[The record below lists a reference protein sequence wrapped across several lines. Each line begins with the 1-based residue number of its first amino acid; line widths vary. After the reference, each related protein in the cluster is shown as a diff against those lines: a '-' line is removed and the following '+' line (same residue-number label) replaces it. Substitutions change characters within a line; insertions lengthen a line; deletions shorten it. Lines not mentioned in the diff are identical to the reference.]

1 MRVFW
6 ERTGILLP
14 IYRLVA
20 RGIGDA
26 DIATKLNIPQ
36 LSVEGCV
43 AWMVHFLKLRDRN
56 ELVQY
61 AASGSLI

>member
-14 IYRLVA
+14 IYRLAV
-20 RGIGDA
+20 RGKSDA
-26 DIATKLNIPQ
+26 DIAAKLNIPQ
-36 LSVEGCV
+36 LSVEGCL
-43 AWMVHFLKLRDRN
+43 AWMLHFLKLRDRN

-61 AASGSLI
+61 AASGS